1 MSRLSVLLVLC
12 SAALFTLVLDA
23 CGGSSK
29 PAWQDAST
37 CLRPLATFF
46 DHGRPLVLPFPNPFA
61 EQPTQM
67 TTPKVFERELELS
80 YPPSGKGANAAAFYV
95 FAADT
100 DAKRVLKRIL
110 DKPRF
115 VPTGNLETIGPAI
128 VRWSSEPTPKQRA
141 AVADCLTH

>member
-1 MSRLSVLLVLC
+1 MRRLSVLLLLC
-12 SAALFTLVLDA
+12 PISLCALVLA
-23 CGGSSK
+23 GCGGSSK

-67 TTPKVFERELELS
+67 TSPKVFERELELS
-80 YPPSGKGANAAAFYV
+80 YPSSGKGANAAAFYV
-95 FAADT
+95 FQADT

-128 VRWSSEPTPKQRA
+128 VRWSSDPTPNQHA
-141 AVADCLTH
+141 AVADCLAH